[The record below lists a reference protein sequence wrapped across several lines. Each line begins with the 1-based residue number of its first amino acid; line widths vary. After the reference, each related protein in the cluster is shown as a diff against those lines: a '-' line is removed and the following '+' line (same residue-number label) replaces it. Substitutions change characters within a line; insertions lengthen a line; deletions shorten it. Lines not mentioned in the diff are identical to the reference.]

1 MIRPT
6 AFKGLRNQPIKV
18 KPPVPMAVG
27 AAAKRQGLSQEDL
40 DLDQMMWNQGAT
52 PKMTA
57 DKGIFAPDP
66 AEQKGAFGGM
76 ASAIRSEASG
86 MTANLTK
93 APPMVEQPQQG
104 PGLLDYLGL
113 AGATLSEIGSD
124 GRKGSI
130 NDFMDRRTAANQQSE
145 MNSLLE
151 GLDLTPEELGMVK
164 AGQGQA
170 VLAQRIEDQGED
182 KRYRRG
188 RVDTVADR
196 DTMRGYQLDDR
207 KDDQTF
213 QSLMQDDDQ
222 TFRGGQFDRSLDQQ
236 RTEHRDTM
244 ALGRDRLASEENIA
258 SGKRSNGWTPA
269 GLLSA
274 YTRNNTFVD
283 NLESGL
289 GDMSQVAAESAA
301 FQENAGKSNLV
312 GPGLDKSIGRF
323 FNGLFGGENS
333 EVKTMERN
341 TKSISSLLKKPGGGA
356 WTDADQKVAES
367 YAVNIEN
374 SPEANNYAAAI
385 ASNRERRQRDY
396 VDFLRENIDEQD
408 PTSLQRA
415 KQIWSEYA
423 RDNPMFMPDGTVND
437 TAAQPP
443 IDTWMQ
449 SRMQREAQGMATGN
463 GPVKVPDGPDAE
475 AFVAQLPRGTKF
487 IAPDGVEYTKK

>member
-1 MIRPT
+1 MIRPNS
-6 AFKGLRNQPIKV
+6 FKGLRNQPIKQ

-40 DLDQMMWNQGAT
+40 DLDQMIWNEGAM
-52 PKMTA
+52 PKA
-57 DKGIFAPDP
+57 SNGIFATDP
-66 AEQKGAFGGM
+66 AEEKGAFGGM
-76 ASAIRSEASG
+76 ASAIRSEAPG

-93 APPMVEQPQQG
+93 APAPAPEKKG
-104 PGLLDYLGL
+104 PGLWDYLGL

-130 NDFMDRRTAANQQSE
+130 DDFMDRRTAATQQSE

-170 VLAQRIEDQGED
+170 VLAQRIEDQGENR
-182 KRYRRG
+182 RYG
-188 RVDTVADR
+188 RNRADTVEDMNTTRGWQTEDR
-196 DTMRGYQLDDR
+196 DIGFDYQDRAREDTQAHDESQFGREMGQRRTEHSDTMR
-207 KDDQTF
+207 
-213 QSLMQDDDQ
+213 
-222 TFRGGQFDRSLDQQ
+222 
-236 RTEHRDTM
+236 
-244 ALGRDRLASEENIA
+244 LGRDRLASEENIA
-258 SGKRSNGWTPA
+258 NGKRSNGWTPA

-274 YTRNNTFVD
+274 YTRNNNFVD
-283 NLESGL
+283 ELEKGL
-289 GDMSQVAAESAA
+289 GDMSQVAAESAS
-301 FQENAGKSNLV
+301 FQQTAGKSDLV
-312 GPGLDKSIGRF
+312 GPGIDKKIGRWW
-323 FNGLFGGENS
+323 NGLWGGENS
-333 EVKTMERN
+333 EVNTMERN
-341 TKSISSLLKKPGGGA
+341 TKSISALLKKPGGGA

-367 YAVNIEN
+367 YAVNVDN

-415 KQIWSEYA
+415 KQIWAEYA
-423 RDNPMFMPDGTVND
+423 RDNPMFQPDGTVND
-437 TAAQPP
+437 TAAQP
-443 IDTWMQ
+443 DVDAWMQ
-449 SRMQREAQGMATGN
+449 SRMQREAQGMGGGS
-463 GPVKVPDGPDAE
+463 GPVKIEAGPDAE

>member
-1 MIRPT
+1 MIRPGS
-6 AFKGLRNQPIKV
+6 FKGLRNQPIKV
-18 KPPVPMAVG
+18 KPPVPMEVG

-52 PKMTA
+52 PKA
-57 DKGIFAPDP
+57 SNGIFATDEP
-66 AEQKGAFGGM
+66 EGMGAFPSVAFMAEGAADGM
-76 ASAIRSEASG
+76 AQ
-86 MTANLTK
+86 NLKKLPKEYK
-93 APPMVEQPQQG
+93 APKE
-104 PGLLDYLGL
+104 PGLLDYIGL
-113 AGATLSEIGSD
+113 AGATMQEMG
-124 GRKGSI
+124 GVGGAV
-130 NDFMDRRTAANQQSE
+130 NDFTGRRRAADQEGE

-170 VLAQRIEDQGED
+170 VLAQRIEDQGENR
-182 KRYRRG
+182 RYG
-188 RVDTVADR
+188 RNRADTVSDQTR
-196 DTMRGYQLDDR
+196 MRGYDVEDRDMGYGYQDRVREDTQAHDD
-207 KDDQTF
+207 
-213 QSLMQDDDQ
+213 S
-222 TFRGGQFDRSLDQQ
+222 QFGRSLDQQ
-236 RTEHRDTM
+236 RTEHSDTM
-244 ALGRDRLASEENIA
+244 SLGRDRLASEENIA
-258 SGKRSNGWTPA
+258 NGKRSNGWTPA

-341 TKSISSLLKKPGGGA
+341 TKSISALLKKPGGGA

-374 SPEANNYAAAI
+374 SPEANEYAASI
-385 ASNRERRQRDY
+385 AKNREFRQRAY
-396 VDFLRENIDEQD
+396 VDFLRSRIDDQD
-408 PTSLQRA
+408 PTSLQQA
-415 KQIWSEYA
+415 KQIWAEYA
-423 RDNPMFMPDGTVND
+423 RENPMFDEKGTTINWDKQPD
-437 TAAQPP
+437 

-449 SRMQREAQGMATGN
+449 GKLQMEQQGIDTGGN
-463 GPVKVPDGPDAE
+463 GPVKVTSRQERDALPPDT
-475 AFVAQLPRGTKF
+475 QYL
-487 IAPDGVEYTKK
+487 APDGTVKIKR

>member
-1 MIRPT
+1 MRER
-6 AFKGLRNQPIKV
+6 K
-18 KPPVPMAVG
+18 PVPMQIG
-27 AAAKRQGLSQEDL
+27 ATLKRQGLTQDDY
-40 DLDQMMWNQGAT
+40 DLDQMVWNEGAM
-52 PKMTA
+52 PKA
-57 DKGIFAPDP
+57 SNGIFATDP
-66 AEQKGAFGGM
+66 AEEKGAFGGM
-76 ASAIRSEASG
+76 ASAIRSEAPG

-93 APPMVEQPQQG
+93 APPMAEKPRKG
-104 PGLLDYLGL
+104 ADWTDYLGL
-113 AGATLSEIGSD
+113 AAATAGQMGGERGAIRGFMD
-124 GRKGSI
+124 GR
-130 NDFMDRRTAANQQSE
+130 TALEKETA

-170 VLAQRIEDQGED
+170 VLAQRIEDQGENR
-182 KRYRRG
+182 RYG
-188 RVDTVADR
+188 RNRADTVSDMNTTRGWQTEDR
-196 DTMRGYQLDDR
+196 E
-207 KDDQTF
+207 DDQTF
-213 QSLMQDDDQ
+213 QGLMQDDDQ

-236 RTEHRDTM
+236 RTEHTDTM
-244 ALGRDRLASEENIA
+244 QLGRDRLASEENIA

-301 FQENAGKSNLV
+301 FQQTAGKSNLV
-312 GPGLDKSIGRF
+312 GPGLDKSIGRWW
-323 FNGLFGGENS
+323 NGMFGGENS

-341 TKSISSLLKKPGGGA
+341 TKSISALLKKPGGGA

-415 KQIWSEYA
+415 KQIWAEYA
-423 RDNPMFMPDGTVND
+423 RDNPMFQPDGTVND

-443 IDTWMQ
+443 IDAWMQ
-449 SRMQREAQGMATGN
+449 SRMQMEQQGMGGGS

>member
-1 MIRPT
+1 MNMIRPG

-40 DLDQMMWNQGAT
+40 DLDQMIWNEGAM
-52 PKMTA
+52 PKA
-57 DKGIFAPDP
+57 DNGIFATEDAP
-66 AEQKGAFGGM
+66 GALGGM
-76 ASAIRSEASG
+76 AG
-86 MTANLTK
+86 MIAKQAPGMSANLTK
-93 APPMVEQPQQG
+93 APPMAEKPKQG

-113 AGATLSEIGSD
+113 AGATMQEMGGITGAV
-124 GRKGSI
+124 
-130 NDFMDRRTAANQQSE
+130 NDFTGRRKSAAQESE
-145 MNSLLE
+145 MMSLLE
-151 GLDLTPEELGMVK
+151 GLDLSPEEMGMVK
-164 AGQGQA
+164 AGQGLQ
-170 VLAQRIEDQGED
+170 VLSDRNAGNREEKI
-182 KRYRRG
+182 YRRG
-188 RVDTVADR
+188 RVDTVKDQNRLRGWDVADR
-196 DTMRGYQLDDR
+196 EDN
-207 KDDQTF
+207 QTF
-213 QSLMQDDDQ
+213 QTLMQDDDQ
-222 TFRGGQFDRSLDQQ
+222 TFRGGQFDRSLAQQ
-236 RTEHRDTM
+236 ATEHTDTM
-244 ALGRDRLASEENIA
+244 ALGRDRLASDEAIA
-258 SGKRSNGWTPA
+258 NGKRSNGWTPA

-274 YTRNNTFVD
+274 YTRNNAFVD

-301 FQENAGKSNLV
+301 FQETAGKSNLV
-312 GPGLDKSIGRF
+312 GPGLDKSIGRWW
-323 FNGLFGGENS
+323 NGMFGGENS

-341 TKSISSLLKKPGGGA
+341 TKSISALLKKPGGGA

-443 IDTWMQ
+443 IDAWMQ
-449 SRMQREAQGMATGN
+449 SKMQMEQQGLGGGS
-463 GPVKVPDGPDAE
+463 GPVKINGPEERDA
-475 AFVAQLPRGTKF
+475 LPPGTQY
-487 IAPDGVEYTKK
+487 IAPDGTVKIKR

>member
-18 KPPVPMAVG
+18 KPPVPMAAG

-40 DLDQMMWNQGAT
+40 DMDQMIWSQGAS

-66 AEQKGAFGGM
+66 AEQKGTFGGM
-76 ASAIRSEASG
+76 ADVIAKQAPG
-86 MTANLTK
+86 MAANLTK
-93 APPMVEQPQQG
+93 APPMVEQQQG

-151 GLDLTPEELGMVK
+151 GLDLSPEELGMVK
-164 AGQGQA
+164 AGMGRD
-170 VLAQRIEDQGED
+170 VLAARAGDASEGRRYNRNRAATVEDMN
-182 KRYRRG
+182 
-188 RVDTVADR
+188 
-196 DTMRGYQLDDR
+196 TMRGYDVEDR
-207 KDDQTF
+207 DMGFDY
-213 QSLMQDDDQ
+213 QDRARED
-222 TFRGGQFDRSLDQQ
+222 GQEFNMSQFLASLDQQ
-236 RTEHRDTM
+236 RTEHTDTM
-244 ALGRDRLASEENIA
+244 ALGRDRLRSEENIA

-269 GLLSA
+269 GLLGA
-274 YTRNNTFVD
+274 YTRNNAFVD
-283 NLESGL
+283 DLESGL

-301 FQENAGKSNLV
+301 FQQNASKSNLV
-312 GPGLDKSIGRF
+312 GPGIDKSIGRF

-341 TKSISSLLKKPGGGA
+341 TKSISALLKKPGGGA
-356 WTDADQKVAES
+356 WTDADQRVAES

-423 RDNPMFMPDGTVND
+423 RDNPMFEADGTVND

-443 IDTWMQ
+443 IDAWMQ
-449 SRMQREAQGMATGN
+449 SKMQMEQQGMGGGS
-463 GPVKVPDGPDAE
+463 GPVKVPDGPDGE
-475 AFVAQLPRGTKF
+475 AFVAQLPPGTKF
-487 IAPDGVEYTKK
+487 IAPDGVEYTKR

>member
-40 DLDQMMWNQGAT
+40 NMDQMIWSQGAS

-66 AEQKGAFGGM
+66 AEQKGVFSGM
-76 ASAIRSEASG
+76 ASAIRSEAPG

-93 APPMVEQPQQG
+93 APPMVEKQQQG

-151 GLDLTPEELGMVK
+151 GLDLSPEELGMVK
-164 AGQGQA
+164 AGMGRD
-170 VLAQRIEDQGED
+170 VLAARIEDTREGS
-182 KRYRRG
+182 RYDRNRA
-188 RVDTVADR
+188 DTVADMN
-196 DTMRGYQLDDR
+196 TTRGWQTDDR
-207 KDDQTF
+207 EDDQTF
-213 QSLMQDDDQ
+213 AGMMQDDEQ
-222 TFRGGQFDRSLDQQ
+222 TFEGGQLDRRLTQQ
-236 RTEHRDTM
+236 ATEHTDTM
-244 ALGRDRLASEENIA
+244 ALGRDRLRSEENIA

-274 YTRNNTFVD
+274 YTRNNNFVD
-283 NLESGL
+283 DLEKGL
-289 GDMSQVAAESAA
+289 GDMSQVAAESAS
-301 FQENAGKSNLV
+301 FQRNAGKSGLV
-312 GPGLDKSIGRF
+312 GPGLDKQFGRF
-323 FNGLFGGENS
+323 FNGLFGGKNS
-333 EVKTMERN
+333 EVNTMERN
-341 TKSISSLLKKPGGGA
+341 TAAISSLLKKPGNGA
-356 WTDADQKVAES
+356 WTDADQRVAES
-367 YAVNIEN
+367 YAVNVEN

-396 VDFLRENIDEQD
+396 VIFLRENIDEQD

-423 RDNPMFMPDGTVND
+423 RDNPMFEADGTVND

-443 IDTWMQ
+443 IDAWMQ
-449 SRMQREAQGMATGN
+449 SKMQMEQQGMQTGN
-463 GPVKVPDGPDAE
+463 GPVKVPDGPDGE
-475 AFVAQLPRGTKF
+475 AFVAQLPRGTQF
-487 IAPDGVEYTKK
+487 LAPDGEVYTKR

>member
-6 AFKGLRNQPIKV
+6 AFKGLRNQPIRI

-40 DLDQMMWNQGAT
+40 DMDQMIWSQGAM
-52 PKMTA
+52 PKA

-66 AEQKGAFGGM
+66 AEEKGAFGGM
-76 ASAIRSEASG
+76 ADIVAKQAPG

-104 PGLLDYLGL
+104 PGLFDYLGL

-151 GLDLTPEELGMVK
+151 GLDLSPEELGMVK
-164 AGQGQA
+164 AGMGRD
-170 VLAQRIEDQGED
+170 VLAARIDDAREGR
-182 KRYRRG
+182 RYG
-188 RVDTVADR
+188 RTRADTVADMT
-196 DTMRGYQLDDR
+196 TMRGYDVEDR
-207 KDDQTF
+207 DLGFDYQDRAREDTQTHDESQF
-213 QSLMQDDDQ
+213 NRTLSQEQSQH
-222 TFRGGQFDRSLDQQ
+222 S
-236 RTEHRDTM
+236 DTM
-244 ALGRDRLASEENIA
+244 ALGRDRLRSEENIA
-258 SGKRSNGWTPA
+258 NGKRSNGWTPA

-283 NLESGL
+283 NLETGL

-312 GPGLDKSIGRF
+312 GPGLDKQIGRF

-341 TKSISSLLKKPGGGA
+341 TKSISALLKKPGGGA
-356 WTDADQKVAES
+356 WTDADQRVAES

-396 VDFLRENIDEQD
+396 VDFLRSRIDEQD
-408 PTSLQRA
+408 PTSLQQA

-423 RDNPMFMPDGTVND
+423 KANPMFQPDGTVND
-437 TAAQPP
+437 TAAQPD

-449 SRMQREAQGMATGN
+449 TQMQMEQQGMGGGGS
-463 GPVKVPDGPDAE
+463 GPVKVPDGPEGE
-475 AFVAQLPRGTKF
+475 AFVAQLPRGTQF
-487 IAPDGVEYTKK
+487 LAPDGEVYTKR